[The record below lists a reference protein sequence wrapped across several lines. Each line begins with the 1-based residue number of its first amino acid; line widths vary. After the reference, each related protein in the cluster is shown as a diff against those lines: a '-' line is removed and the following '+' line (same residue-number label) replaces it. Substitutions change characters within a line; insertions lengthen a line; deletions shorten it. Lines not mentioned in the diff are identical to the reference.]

1 MLDGLTVLWPQ
12 RPRVVKCV
20 QSFRPPPGPGPP
32 SPVPSRPGTYIID
45 HTPWEVACRQELSHP
60 RWLSCSFAI
69 RTTYYRAGTKSW
81 LGYRDPIGSVLCPCL
96 LEWLHSSFVNWLVG
110 TVVYFHPESFTND
123 GWEPKASTEIFLAHS
138 VC

>member
-1 MLDGLTVLWPQ
+1 MP
-12 RPRVVKCV
+12 
-20 QSFRPPPGPGPP
+20 
-32 SPVPSRPGTYIID
+32 
-45 HTPWEVACRQELSHP
+45 QELSHP
-60 RWLSCSFAI
+60 RRLSCSFAI